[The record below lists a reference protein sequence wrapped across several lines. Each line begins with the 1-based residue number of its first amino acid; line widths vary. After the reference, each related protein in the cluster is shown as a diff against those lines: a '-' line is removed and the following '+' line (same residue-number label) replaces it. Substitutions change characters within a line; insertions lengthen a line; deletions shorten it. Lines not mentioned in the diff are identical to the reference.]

1 MLDNSR
7 FEECSWLRWAAD
19 DIEQADI
26 CILGIPF
33 DGAVS
38 LNKGAAKAPQT
49 IRELSIDL
57 SDTTD
62 EWIPIKDGLLYD
74 AGDMHPDLNWER
86 YYEAV
91 EKEAYRLMSTGNFCL
106 FLGGDHSVTIP
117 LHKAFGAY
125 HGAAADHADSGA
137 AADHADSTPTSA
149 PPAPKLGIIHFDAHY
164 DLYDEYDGHKWSHA
178 CTEARALENGV
189 VRPEDLFFIGI
200 RVADLDELE
209 LIKKNPGITTVTAMD
224 IHEKGIEPVL
234 RKLESHFKGY
244 DVIYLTLD
252 IDGLDPAFAPGT
264 GTPVMGGVTAIQLI
278 KLFRWIIANLPV
290 KAMDIVEVAPDLD
303 VNNITSWAA
312 LKIIHELFTAYSR

>member
-1 MLDNSR
+1 MNPGHENKFIMRMHTAATEQLMANSAA
-7 FEECSWLRWAAD
+7 SWTIQRN
-19 DIEQADI
+19 QS
-26 CILGIPF
+26 P
-33 DGAVS
+33 
-38 LNKGAAKAPQT
+38 LNSVAISKISNPLSSVKGAEAEVPCVQGKT
-49 IRELSIDL
+49 DL
-57 SDTTD
+57 TERYGGQVFYKNKPVEVEIQKLPGATD
-62 EWIPIKDGLLYD
+62 EFEQMRD
-74 AGDMHPDLNWER
+74 AF
-86 YYEAV
+86 A
-91 EKEAYRLMSTGNFCL
+91 
-106 FLGGDHSVTIP
+106 
-117 LHKAFGAY
+117 AY
-125 HGAAADHADSGA
+125 HGDAG
-137 AADHADSTPTSA
+137 
-149 PPAPKLGIIHFDAHY
+149 KLGIIHFDAHY

-244 DVIYLTLD
+244 DAIYLTLD

>member
-7 FEECSWLRWAAD
+7 FEECSWLRWAAED
-19 DIEQADI
+19 ENAASI

-38 LNKGAAKAPQT
+38 LSKGAAKAPQT

-57 SDTTD
+57 PDTTD
-62 EWIPIKDGLLYD
+62 EWIPIRDGLLYD
-74 AGDMHPDLNWER
+74 AGDMHPDLQWDR
-86 YYEAV
+86 YFASV

-106 FLGGDHSVTIP
+106 FIGGDHSVTIP
-117 LHKAFGAY
+117 LHKAFRAY
-125 HGAAADHADSGA
+125 QREAHEKKAQQFVDRIGGE
-137 AADHADSTPTSA
+137 
-149 PPAPKLGIIHFDAHY
+149 PKLGVIHFDAHF
-164 DLYDEYDGHKWSHA
+164 DLWDEYDGHKWSHA

-189 VRPEDLFFIGI
+189 VRPEDLFFIGV

-209 LIKKNPGITTVTAMD
+209 LIRRNPGITAITAME
-224 IHEKGIEPVL
+224 IHEKGIEYVL
-234 RKLESHFKGY
+234 QRLEQHFAGY
-244 DVIYLTLD
+244 DAIYFTID

-278 KLFRWIIANLPV
+278 KLFRWVIANLPV

-303 VNNITSWAA
+303 VNNVTSWAA
-312 LKIIHELFTAYSR
+312 LKIIHELFTAFSR